1 MSDLHAGLAAAQICC
16 LGREPAGQGCDGQG
30 TTGGGLGKT
39 WFPKVEGRGGAEVYN
54 TLTDHHHAESVA
66 KLFILV
72 HELYYYNK
80 VSLSG
85 EWLALLDDALS

>member
-1 MSDLHAGLAAAQICC
+1 MQDRLLLKYAAWVESL
-16 LGREPAGQGCDGQG
+16 LGRAVTGKGPQGEDWAR
-30 TTGGGLGKT
+30 LGFLK
-39 WFPKVEGRGGAEVYN
+39 WRGGAEVYN
-54 TLTDHHHAESVA
+54 TLTDHHHAELVA

-85 EWLALLDDALS
+85 EWLALFDDALS

>member
-1 MSDLHAGLAAAQICC
+1 M
-16 LGREPAGQGCDGQG
+16 
-30 TTGGGLGKT
+30 
-39 WFPKVEGRGGAEVYN
+39 EGRGGAEVYN